1 MTDAVDSGAAAAA
14 RAWERLEP
22 FPLST
27 VVTVAAPPE
36 LHLTLL
42 PLDG

>member
-14 RAWERLEP
+14 RAGERLEP
-22 FPLST
+22 FPLS
-27 VVTVAAPPE
+27 TVAAPPE